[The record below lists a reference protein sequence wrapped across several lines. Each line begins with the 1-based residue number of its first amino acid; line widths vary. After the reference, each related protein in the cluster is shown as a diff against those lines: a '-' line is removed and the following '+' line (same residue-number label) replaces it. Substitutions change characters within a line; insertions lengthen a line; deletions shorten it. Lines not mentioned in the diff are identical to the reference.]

1 MQIERINTIYKCNS
15 QIKAL
20 ADVLSGANPSTRI
33 DSVQE
38 IAQMIDGLQSDL
50 MSEIECIIDDIREGE
65 LQWK

>member
-20 ADVLSGANPSTRI
+20 ADVLSGADPSTRI

-38 IAQMIDGLQSDL
+38 IAQMIDDLQSAL